1 MSAEGIIMG
10 ILVLIGIIMC
20 IVAVIAAMFWGL
32 MLLWAVFLFIG
43 GLGLIILVFI
53 AYFMLL

>member
-32 MLLWAVFLFIG
+32 MLLWAVILFIG